1 MDSGKKPER
10 ENPKNGANPISLLFF
25 LWIAPLFFKGTNK
38 GLNTDDLIKC
48 LSKDK
53 SNTLGDDLER

>member
-1 MDSGKKPER
+1 MDSSKKPER

-25 LWIAPLFFKGTNK
+25 LWIAPLLLKGTNR

-48 LSKDK
+48 LEEDK
-53 SNTLGDDLER
+53 SDTLGDDLER